1 MPVARTTPRII
12 QRKCGGFLAVSTE
25 GSRFKIGVQGQTEEE
40 ARQRFEE
47 SVTMW
52 ERIVASGEPQ
62 PRYDA

>member
-1 MPVARTTPRII
+1 MV
-12 QRKCGGFLAVSTE
+12 CTE
-25 GSRFKIGVQGQTEEE
+25 GSRFKIGVEGKTEDE

-52 ERIVASGEPQ
+52 ERITATVEPQ

>member
-1 MPVARTTPRII
+1 MPIARTTPKII
-12 QRKCGGFLAVSTE
+12 ERKCGGFLAVSTE
-25 GSRFKIGVQGQTEEE
+25 GSRFKIGVEGKTEDE

-52 ERIVASGEPQ
+52 ERIAATEEPQ